1 MTIHDHARNKKSV
14 GRTVAELSQF
24 ESLLLRTEGKESG
37 KNVGAG
43 GRDLI

>member
-1 MTIHDHARNKKSV
+1 MTIHDHARKKNSV
-14 GRTVAELSQF
+14 GRTMDKLSQF
-24 ESLLLRTEGKESG
+24 KLLLLRTEGKESG